1 MRFLSEKAPAAHG
14 DRNFLLPGQ
23 GWMLDYKDGDE
34 RKMKLEE
41 KTLEQDYIYR
51 GKIINLRR
59 DLALL
64 ENGKTSYREV
74 VEHSGG
80 VCVAALTQKKELL
93 FVRQFR
99 YPYKKVLMELPA
111 GKINPGE
118 NPLECGKRELQ
129 EETGA
134 VGENYISLGELYPS
148 PGYCGEIIYLYLC
161 TVSGMGRVNP
171 DEDEFIEAEAV
182 PLDKAV
188 EMVLNNEIGDAK
200 TQTAVLKTAALL
212 QHGKYEMK

>member
-1 MRFLSEKAPAAHG
+1 MCRRLDAKKGTALCATVPLSIQKGAHG
-14 DRNFLLPGQ
+14 ASRREDQ
-23 GWMLDYKDGDE
+23 S
-34 RKMKLEE
+34 
-41 KTLEQDYIYR
+41 R
-51 GKIINLRR
+51 GKSSGVRQK
-59 DLALL
+59 
-64 ENGKTSYREV
+64 GTSGRNR
-74 VEHSGG
+74 SGG
-80 VCVAALTQKKELL
+80 GKLYFSGRALSQ
-93 FVRQFR
+93 
-99 YPYKKVLMELPA
+99 
-111 GKINPGE
+111 
-118 NPLECGKRELQ
+118 
-129 EETGA
+129 
-134 VGENYISLGELYPS
+134 

>member
-1 MRFLSEKAPAAHG
+1 MR
-14 DRNFLLPGQ
+14 
-23 GWMLDYKDGDE
+23 
-34 RKMKLEE
+34 MKLEE
-41 KTLEQDYIYR
+41 KTLEQEYMYR

-80 VCVAALTQKKELL
+80 VCVAALNEKNELL

-99 YPYKKVLMELPA
+99 YPYQEILLELPA
-111 GKINPGE
+111 GKINQGE
-118 NPLECGKRELQ
+118 DPLECGKRELR

-134 VGENYISLGELYPS
+134 EGACYISLGELYPS

-161 TVSGMGRVNP
+161 CVSSMGSTQP
-171 DEDEFIEAEAV
+171 DEDEFLEVEAIPVEQAEA
-182 PLDKAV
+182 
-188 EMVLNNEIGDAK
+188 MVLQNQIPDAK

-212 QHGKYEMK
+212 RQGKFPPKGPR